1 MLRGQFEIQTST
13 HGILVDNVI
22 CRQLVDVEKRIG
34 GRARQNECTRRME
47 GINDLSN
54 SGNSLRFGESARSG
68 FDQIDSVSQTI
79 PLITAEEKY
88 LVLHDR
94 TAGGTAE
101 LVHSKWKPGFSA
113 GSDAIKEVP
122 RIQFIVSQKLKCRS
136 VKRIA
141 AGLCYYADL
150 SAGSGSEFGRVVIGF
165 NTKLLD
171 ILEAALKFEWRNQLS
186 ADNSRF
192 GVNDSG
198 SFDTVV
204 SDRVLV
210 GCASIETDISV
221 LTVSRVL
228 CARRLQI
235 QLRELTS
242 VNRKFRHFSSVHIRA
257 QAGRIRFDTNF
268 GSVCGNGKFLRY
280 ACRLHDQI
288 QG

>member
-1 MLRGQFEIQTST
+1 
-13 HGILVDNVI
+13 
-22 CRQLVDVEKRIG
+22 
-34 GRARQNECTRRME
+34 ME

-113 GSDAIKEVP
+113 GSDAIEEVP

-235 QLRELTS
+235 QLRELAS
-242 VNRKFRHFSSVHIRA
+242 VNRKFGYFAGVHIGA
-257 QAGRIRFDTNF
+257 HGGGTRFDANF
-268 GSVCGNGKFLRY
+268 GSVCGDSEFLRY